1 MKFSDDKKSAS
12 FIFSLLFSS
21 LSAYGTYLIF
31 NIKLHEPPKPTT
43 FIEIVEL
50 PEEKQEIKKL
60 EQPKKQII
68 KEVKKE
74 THKPK
79 QQPKQQIIEHK
90 KPIEKQKIEVKQ
102 EVKTED
108 KPVEPIKEESKHN
121 FKKQEIVEK
130 PPEIKKPQ
138 PPPPPK
144 HEESPSPPPL
154 PKEPDKSALN
164 QYYATVRKI
173 IESKKRYPEEAKRRE
188 EEGAVLVK
196 FTIDEDGNV
205 KYVSLVRSS
214 DSRILD
220 KETLRLLNSLKFPPP
235 PEGKPMTLNLEI
247 EYKLN

>member
-1 MKFSDDKKSAS
+1 MKFSDNKKSAS

-21 LSAYGTYLIF
+21 LSAYGTYLLF
-31 NIKLHEPPKPTT
+31 NIKLHEPPKPPT

-50 PEEKQEIKKL
+50 PEEKQEIKKS

-79 QQPKQQIIEHK
+79 QIIEHK
-90 KPIEKQKIEVKQ
+90 EPIEKQKTEVKQ

-108 KPVEPIKEESKHN
+108 KPVEPIKEESKHD

-138 PPPPPK
+138 PPPSSPPK
-144 HEESPSPPPL
+144 HEEPPSPPPPP
-154 PKEPDKSALN
+154 PKEPDKSVLN

-173 IESKKRYPEEAKRRE
+173 IESKKRYPEEAKRKE

-205 KYVSLVRSS
+205 KDVALVRSS